1 MKTASMTE
9 AKVPARLETTIEET
23 RVNGM
28 FCPEMLADTK
38 RNSNAIIGK
47 PIHRKIMTLDL

>member
-23 RVNGM
+23 RVNGI
-28 FCPEMLADTK
+28 FELLSDTK